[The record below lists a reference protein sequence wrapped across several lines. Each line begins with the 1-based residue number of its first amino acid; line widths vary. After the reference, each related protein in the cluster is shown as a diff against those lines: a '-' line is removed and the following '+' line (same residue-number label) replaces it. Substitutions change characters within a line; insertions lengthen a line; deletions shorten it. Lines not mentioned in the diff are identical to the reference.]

1 MSVMAKTLEAKKTPE
16 KKTRIMNVLRTVP
29 YSSGFHFYTELE
41 KYTGI
46 TATSIDEFSAKLQII
61 PLESVVF
68 HFQRDDFQKWL
79 RITLGE
85 EELAQRIDQMKKWP
99 SWSSD
104 EDLRKELVKTVQKR
118 LSELRTPT

>member
-1 MSVMAKTLEAKKTPE
+1 MAKTLEAKKTPE

-85 EELAQRIDQMKKWP
+85 EEIAQRIDQMKKWP

-104 EDLRKELVKTVQKR
+104 EYLRKELVKTVQKR